1 MQADRRFALGL
12 RLKFNIVLLLVF
24 LLGLAVSAYVSR
36 ELLQRNAR
44 AEVLHTAGVMM
55 EAALSMRSY
64 TVGQVR
70 PNLRPMTEEF
80 LPQSVPA
87 YAATEI
93 GPNREIVSGTFTGII
108 RLQPE

>member
-44 AEVLHTAGVMM
+44 AEVCPV
-55 EAALSMRSY
+55 
-64 TVGQVR
+64 VCV
-70 PNLRPMTEEF
+70 
-80 LPQSVPA
+80 
-87 YAATEI
+87 
-93 GPNREIVSGTFTGII
+93 
-108 RLQPE
+108 